1 MAKPTHGKKRN
12 KLVVALLSPIL
23 IVIFMVGWIL
33 HFIGQSER
41 PKAKQPQK
49 PIGKMPAPKEEIELI
64 VIPNEEAQIMA
75 K

>member
-1 MAKPTHGKKRN
+1 MAKPAHGKKRN

-23 IVIFMVGWIL
+23 IVVFMVGWVL
-33 HFIGQSER
+33 YFIGQSER

-49 PIGKMPAPKEEIELI
+49 PIDKIPSPKEEIELI
-64 VIPNEEAQIMA
+64 VIPNEEEQIMA